1 MKGLI
6 VNMKKTEWKGSALLA
21 PVPPA
26 LVTCSAE
33 TDDGEVINNILTVA
47 WTGIVCSKPAKT
59 YISLR
64 PSRYSYEL
72 VRKSGEFVINL
83 TTTELVNAADFCGV
97 RSGRNFDKFEA
108 CGLHTAKA
116 SKVRAPLLAESPVS
130 LECRVFDINELGS
143 HVMFLADI
151 VAVDVDE
158 SLVDS
163 EGRLMIERAGLI
175 AYAHGDYFAL
185 GRRLG
190 DFGFSVRK
198 KRKNAYGKRPPK
210 PKSGQK

>member
-1 MKGLI
+1 M
-6 VNMKKTEWKGSALLA
+6 
-21 PVPPA
+21 
-26 LVTCSAE
+26 
-33 TDDGEVINNILTVA
+33 
-47 WTGIVCSKPAKT
+47 
-59 YISLR
+59 
-64 PSRYSYEL
+64 
-72 VRKSGEFVINL
+72 
-83 TTTELVNAADFCGV
+83 

-116 SKVRAPLLAESPVS
+116 SKVRAPLLEESPVS

-175 AYAHGDYFAL
+175 AYAHGDYFSL